1 MLNEFALEKSLKAS
15 AKFLFFVFS
24 CFFISCKKLKKSEFE
39 FRFMINYA
47 QSYLGF
53 QSI

>member
-1 MLNEFALEKSLKAS
+1 MLNKFASEKSLTAS

-24 CFFISCKKLKKSEFE
+24 CLFTSYKKLKKSEFE